1 MSDEWRDV
9 TKLSYTVT
17 VNGSSP
23 ETLKV
28 SPPSFEMM
36 EAELKKVNKAQCPCY
51 AKKAQK
57 EYLLGTKTSIK
68 VNKVQEALM
77 SAWTSKNP
85 GTIHSLIL
93 SIFCLEILRSLG
105 RKITRNFETI
115 WVSSVKMYVID
126 FLKWKFLEDF
136 IVVDEYSVTCTGI
149 QGQKLTVR
157 IKDVTSRQKR
167 ETDSATIKTK
177 LVGKDKY
184 ENDEFK

>member
-1 MSDEWRDV
+1 MVVTTHGAHKYVSNEWRDV

-28 SPPSFEMM
+28 SPPSFETM

-85 GTIHSLIL
+85 GTIHSLL
-93 SIFCLEILRSLG
+93 LPIFCLEIFRSLG
-105 RKITRNFETI
+105 GKITRNFETI
-115 WVSSVKMYVID
+115 
-126 FLKWKFLEDF
+126 
-136 IVVDEYSVTCTGI
+136 
-149 QGQKLTVR
+149 
-157 IKDVTSRQKR
+157 
-167 ETDSATIKTK
+167 
-177 LVGKDKY
+177 
-184 ENDEFK
+184 